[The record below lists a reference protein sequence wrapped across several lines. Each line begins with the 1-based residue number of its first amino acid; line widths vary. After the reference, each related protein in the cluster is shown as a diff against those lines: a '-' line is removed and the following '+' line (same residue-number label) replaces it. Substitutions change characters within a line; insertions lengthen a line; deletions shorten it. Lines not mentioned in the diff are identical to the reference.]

1 MLFVCFTPKS
11 VIKALTNCL
20 VAEILTLYFFIKALD
35 TLHSY
40 IMHKHTKCKVKYF
53 PPQIVGGPSSRGE
66 SSHCTSKG
74 MLTAVSK
81 SLLGL

>member
-20 VAEILTLYFFIKALD
+20 VAEILTLCFFIKALD

-53 PPQIVGGPSSRGE
+53 PPQIVGALEAPVAEE
-66 SSHCTSKG
+66 SLHIVPPKAC
-74 MLTAVSK
+74 
-81 SLLGL
+81 